1 MRHSPRALLLHI
13 AARHAAASLALEQGE
28 PRRLQVLSYRALEAM
43 PRIRGRRPAIA
54 PRLPVET
61 YGALL
66 ERLPSLVTTARQ
78 RRAGELT

>member
-13 AARHAAASLALEQGE
+13 AARHSAAGVALEQFG
-28 PRRLQVLSYRALEAM
+28 PRRLQVLSYDALEAM

-78 RRAGELT
+78 RRAGELA